1 MTAYL
6 LGIGTA
12 FWLGLLT
19 SISPCPLATNIAA
32 LSFVSRDAGNT
43 RSVLWSGLLY
53 TFGRMLAYVGLGTLL
68 VNSLLSAPRLSQW
81 LQKDMNLYLGPLLL
95 LVGMVLLDLIALPSL
110 GGKGFAKWR
119 ESLAKRE
126 GGSTILLGALFAL
139 SFCPVSAALF
149 FGSLLPLA
157 LQFHSGILFPA
168 SYGIA
173 TAVPVLVFAI
183 LLASGMHRLTRGF
196 QRLQRMEIWARRV
209 TGIIFLLVGIDYCLV
224 HIFGLSFY

>member
-19 SISPCPLATNIAA
+19 SLSPCPLATNIAA
-32 LSFVSRDAGNT
+32 LSFVSRDVGNA
-43 RSVLWSGLLY
+43 RRVLWNGLRY
-53 TFGRMLAYVGLGTLL
+53 TLGRMLAYVGLGILL
-68 VNSLLSAPRLSQW
+68 VNSMLSAPRLSQW

-95 LVGMVLLDLIALPSL
+95 VVGMVLLDLIRLPSFPGRGL
-110 GGKGFAKWR
+110 AAWR
-119 ESLAKRE
+119 EGLAKRD
-126 GGSTILLGALFAL
+126 GNTILLGALFAL

-173 TAVPVLVFAI
+173 TAIPVLVFAI
-183 LLASGMHRLTRGF
+183 LLASGMHRLTRNF
-196 QRLQRMEIWARRV
+196 QRLQHMEIWARRA

-224 HIFGLSFY
+224 HIFGVA